1 MGNFEIDNGIVIR
14 VLTDEI
20 RRLEWSVEAERNRAE
35 KLEEQLKFANDQ
47 VAALVK
53 KIDEIDNF

>member
-35 KLEEQLKFANDQ
+35 KLEDSLKLANEQI
-47 VAALVK
+47 AALIK